1 MRKWTY
7 LVAALLMGGVTTS
20 LTSCIDNDEPAGINE
35 LRGAKAAFIK
45 AKADYEAALTAIKLV
60 EVDIKKQE
68 LAREEIQT
76 QIKQLELEVAQAQTE
91 YDVARINAQKDLLV
105 EQYKTQLIQQQA
117 WTAEAEAT
125 LIKALNAL
133 DIVKLNDR
141 NDKFAAQIENIRVAL
156 VDANNGALAKLRKAQ
171 EDVFNAEKDLLAYD
185 SQSKYFKSEKQLH
198 IAIKKHD
205 LEVYEELKTD
215 YEDLNKTAGDMEA
228 LAAKKAEIQAEIT
241 ALSKKEAD
249 EFQKLKEMR
258 RSESFVA
265 FSEAI
270 QEYKLTQDKDTTFTL
285 KKVDAALQ
293 NNLYNALSS
302 VSFHTGGTGLDDF
315 FEQNPTTGEYEMTED
330 YQSPE
335 TVSGAKVQVKNV
347 GTSVVKP
354 ITDAVKTTYQD
365 GYKKEYNIL
374 FGASKNVADIFDDVT
389 GKVKAS
395 IAAQVQAEK
404 DRLQINKT
412 NIENTFNT
420 AVKAWVDSYIAY
432 EKALKDYGF
441 YSNGVNKAYADMESS
456 ILAYSEL
463 DAAKQTEAEAIK
475 LRDAIVAYAALRNAV
490 DDGTTNAPNWGNFK
504 TDYAKTATADPL
516 KTPATLTSFNA
527 MINGLTTTT
536 IQNLIGGKDLVT
548 TYTTNQSYEGDG
560 TLQKFYNAYV
570 TLFVDEDA
578 NSSYTISKEEVIL
591 PILVNGVAPEKIAD
605 AIPEDIVATAGS
617 DGAYSAYI
625 NATDFAGNNPFIAN
639 IDKWT
644 ALYDDL
650 NKQVDLITA
659 RNKELTDAIATV
671 VAQWNDELV
680 KVWEAEL
687 QVYLILGNQAIGSE
701 QVISTG
707 NNPYGDYLNTQVPGD
722 GGIGYADRTE
732 KKALE
737 DELKFVQ
744 NALDNDGKFTVVT
757 FDPNT
762 NSYNTNITSDLTGLI
777 EGMEQTIINQQKD
790 IETIQLEIDQFDQL
804 GFFNNSYRETLAK
817 KVEDA
822 KANVEICQ
830 TIVDNYNKTLQN
842 MLNAYEVS
850 GGADD
855 GSETPAE

>member
-1 MRKWTY
+1 M
-7 LVAALLMGGVTTS
+7 
-20 LTSCIDNDEPAGINE
+20 
-35 LRGAKAAFIK
+35 
-45 AKADYEAALTAIKLV
+45 
-60 EVDIKKQE
+60 
-68 LAREEIQT
+68 
-76 QIKQLELEVAQAQTE
+76 
-91 YDVARINAQKDLLV
+91 
-105 EQYKTQLIQQQA
+105 
-117 WTAEAEAT
+117 
-125 LIKALNAL
+125 

-141 NDKFAAQIENIRVAL
+141 NDKFATQIENIRLAL

-171 EDVFNAEKDLLAYD
+171 EEVFNAEKDLLAYD
-185 SQSKYFKSEKQLH
+185 SKSKYFKSEKQLS
-198 IAIKKHD
+198 ISIKQHD
-205 LEVYEELKTD
+205 LEVYEGLKAD
-215 YEDLNKTAGDMEA
+215 YEELNKTAGDMEA
-228 LAAKKAEIQAEIT
+228 LAAKKGEIQAKIT

-302 VSFHTGGTGLDDF
+302 VFFHTGGTGLDDF
-315 FEQNPTTGEYEMTED
+315 FELNPTTGEYEMIAD
-330 YQSPE
+330 YESPE
-335 TVSGAKVQVKNV
+335 TVSGNEVQVKNV
-347 GTSVVKP
+347 GTDVVKP
-354 ITDAVKTTYQD
+354 ITDAVKIVYQD
-365 GYKKEYNIL
+365 GYKEEYNTL
-374 FGASKNVADIFDDVT
+374 FGASKNVTDIFDDVT

-456 ILAYSEL
+456 ILAYAKL

-490 DDGTTNAPNWGNFK
+490 DDGTTNASNWNNFK

-516 KTPATLTSFNA
+516 KTPATLTNFNT
-527 MINGLTTTT
+527 MINGLSTTT
-536 IQNLIGGKDLVT
+536 IQDLIGGKDLAT
-548 TYTTNQSYEGDG
+548 TYITDQSYEGDG

-578 NSSYTISKEEVIL
+578 NISHSISKEEVIL

-605 AIPEDIVATAGS
+605 AIPEDIDGTTGS
-617 DGAYSAYI
+617 GAFSAYI

-644 ALYDDL
+644 ALYDNL
-650 NKQVDLITA
+650 NKQVELIAA
-659 RNKELTDAIATV
+659 RNKELTDAIDAV
-671 VAQWNDELV
+671 VAQWDDELV

-687 QVYLILGNQAIGSE
+687 QVYLILGHNSIGSE
-701 QVISTG
+701 QVISTD
-707 NNPYGDYLNTQVPGD
+707 NPYMAYLNTQAPGN

-777 EGMEQTIINQQKD
+777 EDMEQTIIDQQKA
-790 IETIQLEIDQFDQL
+790 IEDIQLEIDQFDQL
-804 GFFNNSYRETLAK
+804 GFFDNSYRETLAK

>member
-315 FEQNPTTGEYEMTED
+315 FEQNPTTGEYEMTAD

-335 TVSGAKVQVKNV
+335 KVSGAKVQVKNV

-365 GYKKEYNIL
+365 GYKNEYNIL

-822 KANVEICQ
+822 KANVE
-830 TIVDNYNKTLQN
+830 
-842 MLNAYEVS
+842 M
-850 GGADD
+850 
-855 GSETPAE
+855 

>member
-1 MRKWTY
+1 
-7 LVAALLMGGVTTS
+7 
-20 LTSCIDNDEPAGINE
+20 
-35 LRGAKAAFIK
+35 
-45 AKADYEAALTAIKLV
+45 
-60 EVDIKKQE
+60 
-68 LAREEIQT
+68 
-76 QIKQLELEVAQAQTE
+76 
-91 YDVARINAQKDLLV
+91 
-105 EQYKTQLIQQQA
+105 
-117 WTAEAEAT
+117 
-125 LIKALNAL
+125 
-133 DIVKLNDR
+133 
-141 NDKFAAQIENIRVAL
+141 
-156 VDANNGALAKLRKAQ
+156 
-171 EDVFNAEKDLLAYD
+171 
-185 SQSKYFKSEKQLH
+185 
-198 IAIKKHD
+198 
-205 LEVYEELKTD
+205 
-215 YEDLNKTAGDMEA
+215 
-228 LAAKKAEIQAEIT
+228 
-241 ALSKKEAD
+241 
-249 EFQKLKEMR
+249 
-258 RSESFVA
+258 
-265 FSEAI
+265 
-270 QEYKLTQDKDTTFTL
+270 
-285 KKVDAALQ
+285 
-293 NNLYNALSS
+293 
-302 VSFHTGGTGLDDF
+302 
-315 FEQNPTTGEYEMTED
+315 
-330 YQSPE
+330 
-335 TVSGAKVQVKNV
+335 
-347 GTSVVKP
+347 
-354 ITDAVKTTYQD
+354 
-365 GYKKEYNIL
+365 
-374 FGASKNVADIFDDVT
+374 
-389 GKVKAS
+389 
-395 IAAQVQAEK
+395 
-404 DRLQINKT
+404 
-412 NIENTFNT
+412 
-420 AVKAWVDSYIAY
+420 
-432 EKALKDYGF
+432 
-441 YSNGVNKAYADMESS
+441 MESS

-475 LRDAIVAYAALRNAV
+475 HRDAIVAYAALRNAV

-707 NNPYGDYLNTQVPGD
+707 NYPYGDYLNTQVPGD
-722 GGIGYADRTE
+722 GGIGYAGRTE
-732 KKALE
+732 KKALD

>member
-302 VSFHTGGTGLDDF
+302 VSFHIGGTGLDDF
-315 FEQNPTTGEYEMTED
+315 FEQNPTTGEYEMTAD

-354 ITDAVKTTYQD
+354 ITEAVKTTYQD
-365 GYKKEYNIL
+365 GYKNEYNIL
-374 FGASKNVADIFDDVT
+374 FGASKNVAGIFDDVT

-490 DDGTTNAPNWGNFK
+490 DDGTTNAPKWGNFK

-707 NNPYGDYLNTQVPGD
+707 NNPYGGYLNTQVPGD

>member
-45 AKADYEAALTAIKLV
+45 AKADYEAALTQIKLV
-60 EVDIKKQE
+60 DVEIQKQV
-68 LAREEIQT
+68 LAREEIKT

-141 NDKFAAQIENIRVAL
+141 NDKFATQIENIRLAL

-171 EDVFNAEKDLLAYD
+171 EEVFNAEKDLLAYD
-185 SQSKYFKSEKQLH
+185 SKSKYFKSEKQLS
-198 IAIKKHD
+198 ISIKQHD
-205 LEVYEELKTD
+205 LEVYEGLKAD
-215 YEDLNKTAGDMEA
+215 YEELNKTAGDMEA
-228 LAAKKAEIQAEIT
+228 LAAKKGEIQAKIT

-258 RSESFVA
+258 ISESFVA

-302 VSFHTGGTGLDDF
+302 VFFHTGGTGLDDF
-315 FEQNPTTGEYEMTED
+315 FELNPTTGEYEMIAD
-330 YQSPE
+330 YESPE
-335 TVSGAKVQVKNV
+335 TVSGNEVQVKNV
-347 GTSVVKP
+347 GTDVVKP
-354 ITDAVKTTYQD
+354 ITDAVKIVYQD
-365 GYKKEYNIL
+365 GYKEEYNTL

-456 ILAYSEL
+456 ILAYAKL

-490 DDGTTNAPNWGNFK
+490 DDGTTNASNWNNFK

-516 KTPATLTSFNA
+516 KTPATLTNFNT
-527 MINGLTTTT
+527 MINGLSTTT
-536 IQNLIGGKDLVT
+536 IQDLIGGKDLAT
-548 TYTTNQSYEGDG
+548 TYITDQSYEGDG

-578 NSSYTISKEEVIL
+578 NISHSISKEEVIL

-605 AIPEDIVATAGS
+605 AIPEDIDGTTGS
-617 DGAYSAYI
+617 GAFSAYI

-644 ALYDDL
+644 ALYDNL
-650 NKQVDLITA
+650 NKQVELIAA
-659 RNKELTDAIATV
+659 RNKELTDAIDAV
-671 VAQWNDELV
+671 VAQWDDELV

-687 QVYLILGNQAIGSE
+687 QVYLILGHNSIGSE
-701 QVISTG
+701 QVISTD
-707 NNPYGDYLNTQVPGD
+707 NPYMAYLNTQAPGN

-777 EGMEQTIINQQKD
+777 EGMEQTIIDQQKA
-790 IETIQLEIDQFDQL
+790 IEDIQLEIDQFDQL
-804 GFFNNSYRETLAK
+804 GFFDNSYRETLAK

>member
-315 FEQNPTTGEYEMTED
+315 FEQNPTTGEYEMTAD